1 MALTNNEAE
10 KLSSILYQLEKLR
23 GALEA
28 RAGEAETTG
37 VQQKL
42 NDAGNILAHLLT
54 GEQTNPGAPAGNP
67 NT

>member
-23 GALEA
+23 GALA
-28 RAGEAETTG
+28 SRAGETEEAG

-42 NDAGNILAHLLT
+42 NDAGNILAHVLT
-54 GEQTNPGAPAGNP
+54 GGQAEPGAAAGNP
-67 NT
+67 TT

>member
-23 GALEA
+23 GALA
-28 RAGEAETTG
+28 SRAGEAETTG

-42 NDAGNILAHLLT
+42 NDAGNILAHVLT
-54 GEQTNPGAPAGNP
+54 GEQTEPDAASGNP

>member
-23 GALEA
+23 GALA
-28 RAGEAETTG
+28 SRAGKETETG

-42 NDAGNILAHLLT
+42 NDAGNILAHVLT
-54 GEQTNPGAPAGNP
+54 GEQIEPDGAAGNP